1 MENSLCAEFGIRAES
16 VRSGG
21 KSPHQECNMTQP
33 GLVLLSFIYL
43 FLGVVVVVVVVALVY
58 LLDGHDPKLSYR
70 VTFTAWLLACL
81 RY

>member
-16 VRSGG
+16 VRSGV

-43 FLGVVVVVVVVALVY
+43 FLGVVVVVVALVY
-58 LLDGHDPKLSYR
+58 LLNGHDPKLSYR
-70 VTFTAWLLACL
+70 VTLTAWLLVCL